1 MTSNLSH
8 QVEPD
13 DRDKEALARPNHLEQ
28 IVLSLQ
34 QLLAYPLA
42 IFFFLL
48 LILDNA
54 ICQIINPLNLS
65 RAFIPVSG
73 TSQCLKRRITT
84 LYRLSAKLI
93 RRGLSRKVRRVLMIA
108 FDLLTGITGKHER
121 QERLNEKLSRKNPER
136 IQKQIDDLKKIT
148 SSGGKLTHH
157 EEQTLEGLEKELK
170 AVKKA
175 REALGDKAP
184 TFSRGWNRD
193 HDSGSGVLGKR
204 RRGSNDATTS
214 DEEVPDDVKS
224 IPMPRDT
231 PPPIPKEVMDKWY
244 AERRARRAAENPT
257 RPDGENKQQKKE
269 APVAEAKTVYEAK
282 PVVRDLRKEAVSAF
296 VPTAVKMKMNKGQG
310 QGGLIEPEE
319 ADRLEQEGY
328 LKTGD
333 RNAEARPDQGQS
345 SRHVTMEDVEDEEA

>member
-1 MTSNLSH
+1 
-8 QVEPD
+8 
-13 DRDKEALARPNHLEQ
+13 
-28 IVLSLQ
+28 
-34 QLLAYPLA
+34 
-42 IFFFLL
+42 
-48 LILDNA
+48 
-54 ICQIINPLNLS
+54 
-65 RAFIPVSG
+65 
-73 TSQCLKRRITT
+73 
-84 LYRLSAKLI
+84 
-93 RRGLSRKVRRVLMIA
+93 
-108 FDLLTGITGKHER
+108 
-121 QERLNEKLSRKNPER
+121 
-136 IQKQIDDLKKIT
+136 
-148 SSGGKLTHH
+148 
-157 EEQTLEGLEKELK
+157 
-170 AVKKA
+170 
-175 REALGDKAP
+175 
-184 TFSRGWNRD
+184 
-193 HDSGSGVLGKR
+193 
-204 RRGSNDATTS
+204 
-214 DEEVPDDVKS
+214 
-224 IPMPRDT
+224 MPRDT